1 MKAAIG
7 ETERRRETQLA
18 FNAAN
23 GITPKP
29 VTKRIKDIIDGVYDA
44 GSGDATVNAAE
55 ARAEYGVLDE
65 KALAKTIRQLEK
77 EMQEHA
83 RNLEFEKAAA
93 ARDRLFRLR
102 QQAFGAEGHDAS
114 ASPDATG

>member
-7 ETERRRETQLA
+7 ETERRRARQIA
-18 FNAAN
+18 FNEAN
-23 GITPKP
+23 GITPRS

-44 GSGDATVNAAE
+44 GSEDASVNAAE
-55 ARAEYGVLDE
+55 PRAEYGAMDE
-65 KALAKTIRQLEK
+65 KALARTIRQLEK
-77 EMQEHA
+77 DMLDHA

-114 ASPDATG
+114 ASPDAKG